1 MGSYYTGGFMQTH
14 STFIAHVL
22 LALSSDKD
30 GRGTA
35 DGTTATAAAGE
46 HCSFPSSVYIV
57 TGDERA

>member
-22 LALSSDKD
+22 LALPSDKD

-35 DGTTATAAAGE
+35 DGTTATAIAAAGE
-46 HCSFPSSVYIV
+46 HCSSPSSIV
-57 TGDERA
+57 RVHCHW